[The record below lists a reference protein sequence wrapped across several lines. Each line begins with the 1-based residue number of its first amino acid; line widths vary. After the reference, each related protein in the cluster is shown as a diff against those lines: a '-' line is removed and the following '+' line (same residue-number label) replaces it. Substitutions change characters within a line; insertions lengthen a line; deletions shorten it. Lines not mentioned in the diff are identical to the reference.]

1 MRQYFPKP
9 YKLSSGNIKVEL
21 DFSDSAAKTDLKGA
35 TGVDILNLA
44 VKSDLVRFRP
54 T

>member
-21 DFSDSAAKTDLKGA
+21 DFSDSTAKTDSKGA
-35 TGVDILNLA
+35 TGVDILSLA
-44 VKSDLVRFRP
+44 VKSDLVRFRL